1 MKLDELLREVS
12 RSANLATADRAT
24 ALKATIKGCR
34 SLEAALLAALGQEP
48 LRGLPDIGA
57 TRLRV
62 YAARLRTRASNRLP
76 APNNPYRSQDRYLVI
91 NAHGLLTLYWWEGE
105 DLCDAEAQDADLR
118 VGDLETMIR
127 TLKLI
132 LPLHLQHTARTSARY
147 SRAKQ
152 LGERLEEVLTGKERA
167 SAK

>member
-1 MKLDELLREVS
+1 
-12 RSANLATADRAT
+12 
-24 ALKATIKGCR
+24 
-34 SLEAALLAALGQEP
+34 
-48 LRGLPDIGA
+48 
-57 TRLRV
+57 
-62 YAARLRTRASNRLP
+62 
-76 APNNPYRSQDRYLVI
+76 
-91 NAHGLLTLYWWEGE
+91 
-105 DLCDAEAQDADLR
+105 
-118 VGDLETMIR
+118 VGDLEAMIR